1 MNNPMTATTGNE
13 VATRTTRVDTACQA
27 CGARDLVVFYEV
39 HGIPVHSCM
48 LLESREAAL
57 AFPTG
62 DLRLAFCPKCG
73 FIGNSAYDESLQHYA
88 PGYEEQQSFSPRFN
102 EFSTSLATRLIDRYD
117 IRGKHVV
124 EIGCGKGDFLLQV
137 CELGNNS
144 GVGIDPSYV
153 PGRQDSAKGRVRF
166 IQDFYSERY
175 ADVRGQLVMCRH
187 TLEHIGDVREFTQ
200 RVRRTVGDRDDTI
213 VFFEVPDVQRV
224 LREQAFWDIYYE
236 HCSYFSLG
244 SLARL
249 FRACG
254 FDVLDLAKEYDDQ
267 YLVLDARPSP
277 GSTSARFK
285 AENDLDQ
292 LSEDVAHFQTN
303 FRSRAD
309 HWNHK
314 LRADRQA
321 GRRTA
326 IWGSGS
332 KCVAFLSTLG
342 ARDFVDQIVDI
353 NPYRHGK
360 FLAGSGKQ
368 IQSPRSLREY
378 RPDVVIAMNPIYK
391 DEIRND
397 LESMGLKPELLAV

>member
-1 MNNPMTATTGNE
+1 MTNPATATPGNDA
-13 VATRTTRVDTACQA
+13 ATRTTRVDTACQA

-62 DLRLAFCPKCG
+62 DLRLAFCPECG
-73 FIGNSAYDESLQHYA
+73 FIGNLAYDERLQHYA

-102 EFSTSLATRLIDRYD
+102 EFSTNLARRLIDRHG
-117 IRGKHVV
+117 IHGKQVV
-124 EIGCGKGDFLLQV
+124 EIGCGKGDFLVQV
-137 CELGNNS
+137 CELGSNS

-153 PGRQDSAKGRVRF
+153 PGRQDSATGRVRF
-166 IQDFYSERY
+166 VQDFYSERY
-175 ADVRGQLVMCRH
+175 ADVRGDLVMCRH
-187 TLEHIGDVREFTQ
+187 TLEHIGDVREFVQ
-200 RVRRTVGDRDDTI
+200 RVRRTVGDRNGTI

-249 FRACG
+249 FRTCG
-254 FDVLDLAKEYDDQ
+254 FDILDLAKEYDDQ

-277 GSTSARFK
+277 GTTSARLD
-285 AENDLDQ
+285 AENDLEQ
-292 LSEDVAHFQTN
+292 LAEDVQCFQRN
-303 FRSRAD
+303 FRERAD
-309 HWNHK
+309 YWRNK
-314 LRADRQA
+314 LLSDRQA
-321 GRRTA
+321 GRKTA

-353 NPYRHGK
+353 NPYRHNK

-368 IQSPRSLREY
+368 IQSPESLRKY

-391 DEIRND
+391 EEIRND
-397 LESMGLKPELLAV
+397 LERMGLNPELLAV

>member
-1 MNNPMTATTGNE
+1 MTNPATAASGNE
-13 VATRTTRVDTACQA
+13 TATRTTRVNAACQA
-27 CGARDLVVFYEV
+27 CGARDLVVFYEAR
-39 HGIPVHSCM
+39 GIPVHSCM

-73 FIGNSAYDESLQHYA
+73 FIGNLAYDESLQHYA
-88 PGYEEQQSFSPRFN
+88 AGYEEQQSFSPRFN
-102 EFSTSLATRLIDRYD
+102 EFSTSLATRLIDRYG
-117 IRGKHVV
+117 IRGKQVV
-124 EIGCGKGDFLLQV
+124 EIGCGKGDFLVQV
-137 CELGNNS
+137 CDLGNNS

-153 PGRQDSAKGRVRF
+153 PGRQESAGVRF
-166 IQDFYSERY
+166 VQDFYSERY
-175 ADVRGQLVMCRH
+175 ANVRGDLVMCRH
-187 TLEHIGDVREFTQ
+187 TLEHIGDVREFMQ
-200 RVRRTVGDRDDTI
+200 RVRRTVGERDDTI

-224 LREQAFWDIYYE
+224 LSEQAFWDIYYE

-254 FDVLDLAKEYDDQ
+254 FEVLDLAKEYDDQ
-267 YLVLDARPSP
+267 YLVLDARPSAQP
-277 GSTSARFK
+277 TSARFP

-292 LSEDVAHFQTN
+292 LAEDVASFQTN
-303 FRSRAD
+303 FRARAD
-309 HWNHK
+309 HWKNR
-314 LRADRQA
+314 LRTDRHA
-321 GRRTA
+321 GRKTA

-342 ARDFVDQIVDI
+342 ARDFVDLIVDI

-360 FLAGSGKQ
+360 FLAGSGMQ
-368 IQSPRSLREY
+368 IQPPESLREY

-391 DEIRND
+391 EEIRND
-397 LESMGLKPELLAV
+397 LERMGLKPELLAV